1 VSERGDSLGSPFG
14 DLSRHVE
21 RTTGVGGWEFDTASE
36 RLHWSSGTRHLHG
49 VDVDYDP
56 TIEAAL
62 SFYHPEDEGVVRRA
76 FEDCRERGVA
86 FELDVRLEPADG
98 RTRYVR
104 TTGERVERDGSTVI
118 RGTIA
123 DVTEQRERANEQR
136 RFQRAVEASGHAVFL
151 TDTEGRIDYVNPAF
165 EAVTGYDETEV
176 VGEPPRILDSG
187 EMPDAFYE
195 TVWESVLAGETW
207 EGEVLNRRADG
218 RLYHAHQTV
227 APIVDER
234 GAVDAIVAIQT
245 DVTDRKERERSLR
258 RYETIVEA
266 LNDAVYAL
274 DEQGRFTYVNGA
286 FVDMVGYDEG
296 TILGSAPSLI
306 KDEETVRRAEGSLG
320 RLLSRDGPDNATIE
334 IEVQPREGPPIPCED
349 HMGVL
354 PYDGDSFDG
363 SVGTLREV
371 TERREREQQ
380 LRVMDRVLRHNLR
393 NDMEVIR
400 GLAETI
406 CEETPGDHATEAEAI
421 VETSDDLLKTAEK
434 GRAISEVL
442 SEGSPICGLD
452 LHEVVDR
459 ASSTVETRH
468 PNAAIDV
475 DSSPGVG
482 VVAVEEIEAAIREVL
497 TNAIVH
503 NDQESPR
510 VHVQVD
516 SDETHA
522 ILTVVDDAPHIP
534 TVERE
539 VLTGSEQTDSLYH
552 GSGLGLWLV
561 HWVVSRSGGTV
572 SFETDGS
579 RGNVIRIELPR
590 KRPSKS

>member
-1 VSERGDSLGSPFG
+1 VTTVREREDSPEE
-14 DLSRHVE
+14 LSAHVE
-21 RTTGVGGWEFDTASE
+21 RTTGVGGWEFETASE
-36 RLHWSSGTRHLHG
+36 RLHWSSGTRQLHDVG
-49 VDVDYDP
+49 VDYDP
-56 TIEAAL
+56 TIEEAL
-62 SFYHPEDEGVVRRA
+62 SFYHPEDEELVRRA
-76 FEDCRERGVA
+76 FEECRERGVA
-86 FELDVRLEPADG
+86 FELDVRIETAVG

-104 TTGERVERDGSTVI
+104 TTGERVERDGRTVI

-123 DVTEQRERANEQR
+123 DVTEQRERVNEQR

-151 TDTEGRIDYVNPAF
+151 TDPGGRIDYVNPAF
-165 EAVTGYDETEV
+165 ERVTGYDETEV
-176 VGEPPRILDSG
+176 VGETPRILASG
-187 EMPDAFYE
+187 DMPDAFYE
-195 TVWESVLAGETW
+195 TVWESALAGETW

-218 RLYHAHQTV
+218 RLYYAHQTV
-227 APIVDER
+227 APILDVR
-234 GAVDAIVAIQT
+234 GAIDAVVAIQT

-274 DEQGRFTYVNGA
+274 DERGRFTYVNSA
-286 FVDMVGYDEG
+286 FVDMVGYDEK

-354 PYDGDSFDG
+354 PYDGDSFEG

-371 TERREREQQ
+371 TERRERERQ

-393 NDMEVIR
+393 NDMEIIR

-406 CEETPGDHATEAEAI
+406 RDDTPGDNATEAEAI
-421 VETSDDLLKTAEK
+421 IETSDDLLKTAEK

-442 SEGSPICGLD
+442 SEGSPIRGLD
-452 LHEVVDR
+452 LHDVVDR
-459 ASSTVETRH
+459 ASSTVENRY
-468 PNAAIDV
+468 PEASVDV

-482 VVAVEEIEAAIREVL
+482 VAAVEETEAAIREVL

-503 NDQESPR
+503 NDRESPTVR
-510 VHVQVD
+510 VQVD
-516 SDETHA
+516 SDGTHA
-522 ILTVVDDAPHIP
+522 SLTVVDDAPHIP
-534 TVERE
+534 EMERA
-539 VLTGSEQTDSLYH
+539 VLTGSEQIDSLYH

-572 SFETDGS
+572 SFDTDGP
-579 RGNVIRIELPR
+579 RGNVIRIELPS
-590 KRPSKS
+590 RPLPEA